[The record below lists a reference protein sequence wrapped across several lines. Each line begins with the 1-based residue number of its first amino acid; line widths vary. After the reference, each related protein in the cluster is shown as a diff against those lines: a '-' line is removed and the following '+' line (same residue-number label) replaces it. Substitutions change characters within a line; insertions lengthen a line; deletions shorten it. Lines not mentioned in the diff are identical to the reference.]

1 MVQAPITATRLA
13 NVNSTLLPPEITG
26 PIFTKA
32 TESSAV
38 MSLARRVPLSVTA
51 QTAIPVPLDVPQ
63 AGWVS
68 EGGAKP
74 VGASGVGLKQMFG
87 KKVACL
93 VPVSEEVANANPAAL
108 WEQLQ
113 NDLPTAIARAFDRA
127 AIHGTNPDGTAGP
140 FADYLLKNAQVL
152 SVGGSGGST
161 ALQGGVYA
169 DLVKAEKV
177 VDDAGWD
184 FSGWA
189 ADPRLRSLLKLS
201 VDTIGRPLY
210 VPNSSSNYY
219 ATDTSGALGGQ
230 LDGFPVFYNRG
241 VSGKLIRATASVDTN
256 LRAVGGDFSQCA
268 YGVGMEINIKRSF
281 EASYID
287 SAGNT
292 HHAFQENLVLIL
304 AEAYYGFVANDTTY
318 DPNTG
323 LPTTTGSNAFVALTS
338 GTLTS

>member
-74 VGASGVGLKQMFG
+74 VGASGVGIKQMFG

-140 FADYLLKNAQVL
+140 FADYLLKYAQTVNL
-152 SVGGSGGST
+152 GT
-161 ALQGGVYA
+161 ASAATGGVYT
-169 DLVKAEKV
+169 DLVNAEKI

-189 ADPRLRSLLKLS
+189 ADPRIRSKLKLA

-210 VPNSSSNYY
+210 VPASSSNYY
-219 ATDTSGALGGQ
+219 ATDVSGALSGQ

-241 VSGKLIRATASVDTN
+241 VSGKLIRASGSVDSH
-256 LRAVGGDFSQCA
+256 LRAIGGDFSQCA

-323 LPTTTGSNAFVALTS
+323 LPTTTGSNAFVAVTD

>member
-140 FADYLLKNAQVL
+140 FADYLLKYA
-152 SVGGSGGST
+152 T
-161 ALQGGVYA
+161 AVQLGTASAATGGVYT
-169 DLVKAEKV
+169 DLVNAEKI

-189 ADPRLRSLLKLS
+189 ADPRIRARLKLA

-219 ATDTSGALGGQ
+219 ATDVSGSLAGQ

-241 VSGKLIRATASVDTN
+241 VSGKLIRATGSVDTN
-256 LRAVGGDFSQCA
+256 LRAIGGDFSQCA

-323 LPTTTGSNAFVALTS
+323 LPTTTASNAFVAVTSGALTS
-338 GTLTS
+338 